1 MIEFLLAGGWSS
13 WMVLI
18 LGGAC
23 FASAALFARRPEPR
37 RLPVLRALTWATV
50 FSVLAGLGANFTA
63 TLSRAGA
70 EEETARGSGM
80 SMVLTGGAEALTP
93 AVLGFTLLALAWM
106 FVAIGMRRL
115 QDPEP

>member
-1 MIEFLLAGGWSS
+1 MMEFLFAGGWSS

-23 FASAALFARRPEPR
+23 LAIAALFARRPETR

-50 FSVLAGLGANFTA
+50 FSVLAGLGANFIA

-93 AVLGFTLLALAWM
+93 VVLGFTLLALAWM
-106 FVAIGMRRL
+106 FVAIGMRRM